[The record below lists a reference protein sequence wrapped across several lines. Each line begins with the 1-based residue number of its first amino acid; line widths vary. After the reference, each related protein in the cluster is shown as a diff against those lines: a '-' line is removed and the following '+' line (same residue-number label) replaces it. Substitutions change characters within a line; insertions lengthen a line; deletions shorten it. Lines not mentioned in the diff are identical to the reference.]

1 MSLDRLRRNF
11 HTGDI
16 PLPTGECLD
25 PELVAALAEGSLQAD
40 ARARAL
46 RHVAGCASCRRAVA
60 SVADALADGPITHEI
75 EVIDGRRRR
84 TGRVLRTAAPWA
96 AAATILLLLWSP
108 AGDDPATHRAGD
120 GTGQSPVPR
129 GPVGMVAD
137 ARVFDWSRVPGS
149 DLYRVTVFNA
159 AGAVIYETQGSD
171 TTLALPDSVRLED
184 RQPYLWK
191 VQARTGWDR
200 WTSSELVEFTIARAP
215 PK

>member
-60 SVADALADGPITHEI
+60 SVADALDDGPITHEI

-84 TGRVLRTAAPWA
+84 TGPFLRTAAPWA
-96 AAATILLLLWSP
+96 AAAAILLLLWSP
-108 AGDDPATHRAGD
+108 SGEDSATHRAGD
-120 GTGQSPVPR
+120 GAGQSPVPR